1 MYFLKRAK
9 ELKQAQMSLVEA
21 VCGFFKETGGVQKR
35 LAFLPTKVA
44 RTRRIQSKV
53 RSPMKKV
60 IAKRVPLFATQT
72 EVKYAMC
79 VCVCHKEWGQIG
91 LVWP

>member
-9 ELKQAQMSLVEA
+9 ELKQAQMSLLVEA

-72 EVKYAMC
+72 EGKYAMC
-79 VCVCHKEWGQIG
+79 VCATRKGAK
-91 LVWP
+91 